1 MFQFSKLFLYSH
13 STLTHDYVSQKDND
27 ITKKSNMTKIDMT
40 DIESK
45 YHFMKSWTW
54 QTSLFSEV

>member
-27 ITKKSNMTKIDMT
+27 ITKESNMTKIDMT

-45 YHFMKSWTW
+45 YHFMKS
-54 QTSLFSEV
+54 